1 MKLPI
6 TEGQGASAPN
16 VHAMALR
23 ITSAALP
30 EQPETPID
38 PAVAELER
46 AHLIGVRAAPL
57 LAQGDTVA
65 YLALFKEA
73 SAFGHEL
80 RRYYAH
86 RVLLEQ
92 GFAALAKLNDRSA
105 VTTLLAMAHGIVA
118 ILQADPSQPVMLNYG
133 GVIFYELWSL
143 NAAQSLFDAAARLD
157 PALPHLERNI
167 QSLRERQRAR
177 RQGQKPLHPAL
188 MAVSRRALALAAK
201 AKPATGQR
209 LSLCM
214 IVKDEED
221 MLPRCLEAIAPVVDE
236 MIIVDTGST
245 DATVE
250 IARSFGAT
258 VIERGWTGDFSEARN
273 VSLDAA
279 TGDWFMYLDA
289 DEVLVAEDVDK
300 LRELLSQPWY
310 EAFFFNETNF
320 TGHEEHGSAVVHTA
334 MRLMRN
340 RPEYRFHGR
349 LHEQIAGNLPSFAT
363 EKLGSSQVR
372 VNHYGYLGVVRD
384 AKAKS
389 ERNIELLLKQREE
402 QPDSAFLRYNLGA
415 EYLVTGETERAIEEF
430 EISWRLV
437 TDGEIM
443 RGSFVPSLAWRLL
456 KAQRIAGR
464 HEESLTRAEEFLER
478 FPGFTDLV
486 FEQGHAALALGR
498 EDEAYAYFEKCIE
511 MGDAP
516 SRYTAQVGAGTFLP
530 RTILALRHIARG
542 EHAEAVAQMR
552 WCADHN
558 PEFFGIIHPYATA
571 LLRSGM
577 EPAEAAAEVESKL
590 KNVSPTSRFMLGTA
604 LYEFGAA
611 PQAEAQF
618 RGVLERQPHSGP
630 ARAALAE
637 ALLYQSKYAE
647 SAAVAAAMD
656 PAEGLAIVAIR
667 SEIFAR
673 LLAHDLDGATTALA
687 RAPSVGL
694 PAGDIALYR
703 SWLARLRSE
712 SALPVPQK
720 ALPLME
726 LILESLLRVQDFANF
741 EVALGILA
749 AIEGQSDRERRER
762 LALIYM
768 RRGFVKS
775 AAREW
780 LTVCQE
786 RPDPPALLG
795 LARVALATDRAES
808 AITLAQQ
815 VLVLDPG
822 NSAAAEIIDKAPQPA
837 AA

>member
-1 MKLPI
+1 M
-6 TEGQGASAPN
+6 
-16 VHAMALR
+16 
-23 ITSAALP
+23 
-30 EQPETPID
+30 
-38 PAVAELER
+38 
-46 AHLIGVRAAPL
+46 
-57 LAQGDTVA
+57 
-65 YLALFKEA
+65 
-73 SAFGHEL
+73 
-80 RRYYAH
+80 
-86 RVLLEQ
+86 
-92 GFAALAKLNDRSA
+92 
-105 VTTLLAMAHGIVA
+105 
-118 ILQADPSQPVMLNYG
+118 
-133 GVIFYELWSL
+133 
-143 NAAQSLFDAAARLD
+143 
-157 PALPHLERNI
+157 
-167 QSLRERQRAR
+167 
-177 RQGQKPLHPAL
+177 
-188 MAVSRRALALAAK
+188 
-201 AKPATGQR
+201 
-209 LSLCM
+209 
-214 IVKDEED
+214 
-221 MLPRCLEAIAPVVDE
+221 
-236 MIIVDTGST
+236 
-245 DATVE
+245 
-250 IARSFGAT
+250 
-258 VIERGWTGDFSEARN
+258 
-273 VSLDAA
+273 
-279 TGDWFMYLDA
+279 
-289 DEVLVAEDVDK
+289 
-300 LRELLSQPWY
+300 
-310 EAFFFNETNF
+310 
-320 TGHEEHGSAVVHTA
+320 
-334 MRLMRN
+334 
-340 RPEYRFHGR
+340 
-349 LHEQIAGNLPSFAT
+349 
-363 EKLGSSQVR
+363 R

-430 EISWRLV
+430 EIAWRLV

-464 HEESLTRAEEFLER
+464 HEESLKRADEFLER

-498 EDEAYAYFEKCIE
+498 EDDAYAYFEQCIE

-516 SRYTAQVGAGTFLP
+516 SKYTAQVGAGTFLP

-542 EHAEAVAQMR
+542 EHDEAVAQMR

-577 EPAEAAAEVESKL
+577 SPDAAAAEVEAKL
-590 KNVSPTSRFMLGTA
+590 KSVSPTSRFMLGTA

-611 PQAEAQF
+611 AQAEIQF
-618 RGVLERQPHSGP
+618 RGVLERQPQSGP

-637 ALLYQSKYAE
+637 ALLYQGKYVE
-647 SAAVAAAMD
+647 SADVAAAMD

-673 LLAHDLDGATTALA
+673 LLAHDIEGTVMALG
-687 RAPSVGL
+687 RAPGIGL

-712 SALPVPQK
+712 PALPVPRA

-741 EVALGILA
+741 EIALEVLA
-749 AIEGQSDRERRER
+749 EIEGQSQRERRER

-786 RPDPPALLG
+786 RPDVPALLG
-795 LARVALATDRAES
+795 LARVALATDRLENAV
-808 AITLAQQ
+808 TLAQQ
-815 VLVLDPG
+815 VLLLDAD
-822 NSAAAEIIDKAPQPA
+822 NTAATEILESAPQPA